1 MTERGTRRRGDRV
14 ARRIAEEAAHWYL
27 DQREGLD
34 ADAQQAFL
42 AWLQCAP
49 AHREEYLAIARLHGD
64 LKAVAAQETA
74 SAAQLRAGL
83 TGERAVVM
91 LPARGAAQRARRQP
105 RRRLRWLATAAVVLA
120 VGVVALGS
128 WFERAPAGAVFAADD
143 GQPRQLALPDG
154 TVVQLDRGSA
164 IAVRFDA
171 RRRDIALLRGRAL
184 FDVGKDPLRPLE
196 VRLGAGVLRD
206 IGTVF
211 EASRGAQ
218 GGEVTVLSGRVHVLA
233 PAHPWLAGWAR
244 RLGHPLEP
252 ARLAA
257 DLGAGE
263 QARIDGAGQVIGA
276 SGPADVQQATRWL
289 PAEIAFHDAPVAD
302 VARRF
307 NAYTTTPLVV
317 EDARIGALRISG
329 RFHARD
335 PAAFVA
341 YLGSLPGVRIARD
354 HGRVRVLAATTHGA
368 RRL

>member
-1 MTERGTRRRGDRV
+1 MTERGTRQRGDRA

-27 DQREGLD
+27 DQREGLE

-42 AWLQCAP
+42 AWLQRSP
-49 AHREEYLAIARLHGD
+49 THREEYLAIARLHGD
-64 LKAVAAQETA
+64 LKAIAAQETA
-74 SAAQLRAGL
+74 SAEQLRAGV
-83 TGERAVVM
+83 TGERTVVK
-91 LPARGAAQRARRQP
+91 LPARATARRARP
-105 RRRLRWLATAAVVLA
+105 RRSWRWLAAAAVVLA
-120 VGVVALGS
+120 VGAVTFAGALH
-128 WFERAPAGAVFAADD
+128 RVPAGEVFAADAT
-143 GQPRQLALPDG
+143 QPRRLALPDG

-164 IAVRFDA
+164 IAVRFDTQ
-171 RRRDIALLRGRAL
+171 RRNIALLRGQAL
-184 FDVGKDPLRPLE
+184 FDVGKDPLRPLQ

-218 GGEVTVLSGRVHVLA
+218 GDEVTVLSGRVHVLA
-233 PAHPWLAGWAR
+233 PAHPWLADWAR

-252 ARLAA
+252 VRLAA

-263 QARIDGAGQVIGA
+263 QARIDSVGQVIGA

-289 PAEIAFHDAPVAD
+289 PAEIAFHDAPVAE

-307 NAYTTTPLVV
+307 NAYATTPLVV

-354 HGRVRVLAATTHGA
+354 DGRVRVLATTARGA
-368 RRL
+368 HPL